1 MFEALGKFDIQQIA
15 SAFIVLLAIIDIIGA
30 IPIILDLE
38 ERGRPVS
45 PNKATFISLGL
56 MLGFYFGGTWI
67 LSIFGV
73 TIEAFA
79 AAGSLLLFFMALEM
93 VCDMEIF
100 KNNGPVKEAT
110 LVPIVFPLVAGP
122 GVFTTLISL
131 KAMYADV
138 NILLALLLNMIW
150 VYVVIRL
157 TRPVK
162 RLLGPSGI
170 YFVRKFFGVV
180 LLAIAV
186 KMFSENISAL
196 FKTLN

>member
-1 MFEALGKFDIQQIA
+1 MLEALGKFDIQQIA
-15 SAFIVLLAIIDIIGA
+15 SACIVLLAIIDIIGA

>member
-1 MFEALGKFDIQQIA
+1 MLEALGKFDIQQIA

>member
-1 MFEALGKFDIQQIA
+1 MLEALSKFDFQQIA

-45 PNKATFISLGL
+45 PNKATFISLAL

-138 NILLALLLNMIW
+138 NILIALLLNMVW

-157 TRPVK
+157 TKPVK
-162 RLLGPSGI
+162 RLMGPSGI